1 MATRLDFPYQ
11 STAGSVLPEIRPI
24 TTADLD
30 WALAEG
36 WRDFKEKRGDLL
48 VIGLLY
54 PIICLVAAYLTAN
67 APLLPLFFPLV
78 AGLSIAGPA
87 VASGFYELARRREE
101 GRDSSWWHFLDP
113 LNGRSRTPLAVL
125 TGGLAV
131 LFVGWLSVAY
141 LVYAA
146 TFGVDAPLDVRLF
159 ATALFTTPQG
169 WTLILLGNLAGA
181 GFAVAA
187 LVLSL
192 VSFPMVVD
200 KPVDAALAVRTSIA
214 AVRENPRAAVGWG
227 LRVAGLLFL
236 GLLPAAI
243 GLAVVL
249 PWLGYA
255 TWHLYTRI
263 VVR

>member
-1 MATRLDFPYQ
+1 MPTLQ
-11 STAGSVLPEIRPI
+11 ETASLPAAAELPEIRRI
-24 TTADLD
+24 GTADLR

-36 WRDFKEKRGDLL
+36 WKDFREKRGDLL
-48 VIGLLY
+48 FIGLLY
-54 PIICLVAAYLTAN
+54 PLICLVAVVVTFN
-67 APLLPLFFPLV
+67 DPLLPLFFPLV

-113 LNGRSRTPLAVL
+113 LNGRSRVPLAML
-125 TGGLAV
+125 TAGLAA
-131 LFVGWLSVAY
+131 LFVGWLVAA
-141 LVYAA
+141 YAIYGA
-146 TFGVDAPLDVRLF
+146 TFGVSAPLDVSGFLSRV
-159 ATALFTTPQG
+159 FTTPEG
-169 WTLILLGNLAGA
+169 WTLIVLGNLAGA
-181 GFAVAA
+181 AFAVAT
-187 LVLSL
+187 LVFAF
-192 VSFPMVVD
+192 VSFPLVVD
-200 KPVDAALAVRTSIA
+200 KPVDAATAVRTSIA
-214 AVRENPRAAVGWG
+214 AVRRNPREAFGWG
-227 LRVAGLLFL
+227 LRVAGLLLL